1 MAVSTFP
8 VQTSVEYFESI
19 YQDAKGDA
27 SRISWADQRP
37 NPALVNW
44 LNAVAPSL
52 IRSGAR
58 VVCVGCGL
66 GDDARELMCRGYDV
80 TAFDCSATAIAWAK
94 KIDPINARCYS
105 QADLFQPPPRWRHRF
120 DLVVEINTI
129 HAISPDMHQPALA
142 AIAGLMSPHGYL
154 LVICRGCGDEPM
166 SNSSADESGPW
177 PLTQGELLEAAAA
190 AGLQPVEPLSIFTD
204 DEDPPVQRMRGLFK
218 RA

>member
-19 YQDAKGDA
+19 YHDANGDA
-27 SRISWADQRP
+27 SHISWADQRP

-80 TAFDCSATAIAWAK
+80 TAFDCSPTAIAWAK
-94 KIDPINARCYS
+94 KIDSVNGRCYT
-105 QADLFQPPPRWRHRF
+105 QADLFQPPPRWKHRF

-129 HAISPDMHQPALA
+129 HALSPEMHQPALT

-154 LVICRGCGDEPM
+154 LVICRCGDEPAA
-166 SNSSADESGPW
+166 STSSAEEAGPW
-177 PLTQGELLEAAAA
+177 PPTQSELLEAASA
-190 AGLQPVEPLSIFTD
+190 AGLRPVERVTVFTD